1 MQPSLLVESRL
12 AVTLFWYKLH
22 CHSYAWEH
30 NVSKPTEKWLIL
42 TAIYIHWFDEIRR
55 E

>member
-12 AVTLFWYKLH
+12 ALTLFWYKLH
-22 CHSYAWEH
+22 CHSYAYEH
-30 NVSKPTEKWLIL
+30 NMSKRTAKWLIL
-42 TAIYIHWFDEIRR
+42 SAIYFHWFDEIRR